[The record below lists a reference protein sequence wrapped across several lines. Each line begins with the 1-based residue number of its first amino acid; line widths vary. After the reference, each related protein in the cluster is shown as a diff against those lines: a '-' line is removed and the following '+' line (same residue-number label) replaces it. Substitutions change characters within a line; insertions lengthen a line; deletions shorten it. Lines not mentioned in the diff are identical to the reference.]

1 MATDAKL
8 ARFRRDMLRLD
19 KNKKD
24 PKNNPMEPRDKI
36 KIRRR
41 CKICGRP
48 KAVYR
53 KFGICRICFRNL
65 ASDGLIP
72 GVTKAS
78 W

>member
-8 ARFRRDMLRLD
+8 ARFRRDLARLD

-24 PKNNPMEPRDKI
+24 PKNNPMEPRE
-36 KIRRR
+36 KIRVRLR

-65 ASDGLIP
+65 AGDGLIP